1 MEIERKFLVNLDNI
15 KDIIANNEYVR
26 NEITQDYLYFDKFTA
41 IRKRKITYNNTKEK
55 YYYTIKTGHKGLSTN
70 EIEHEISLSE
80 YNELCVNINYHT
92 LSKTRIIYP
101 YIDNLKVEIDIF
113 GGEYNGLIFAEIE
126 FPSEEEA
133 KNIQLPAFF
142 SKELTNKITN
152 AQMATMK
159 YLDVMNIINNA

>member
-15 KDIIANNEYVR
+15 KDIITNNEYVR
-26 NEITQDYLYFDKFTA
+26 KDITQDYLYFDKFTA
-41 IRKRKITYNNTKEK
+41 IRKRKIVYNNTEEK

-70 EIEHEISLSE
+70 EIEHEISLNE
-80 YNELCVNINYHT
+80 YNELDVNINYHT

-113 GGEYNGLIFAEIE
+113 KGEYSGLIFAEIE
-126 FPSEEEA
+126 FSSEEETN
-133 KNIQLPAFF
+133 NIQLPDFLG
-142 SKELTNKITN
+142 KELTNKITN